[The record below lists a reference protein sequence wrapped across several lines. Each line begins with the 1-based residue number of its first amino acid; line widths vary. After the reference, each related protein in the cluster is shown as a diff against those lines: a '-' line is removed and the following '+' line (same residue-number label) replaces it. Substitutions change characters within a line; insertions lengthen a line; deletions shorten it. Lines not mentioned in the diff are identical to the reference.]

1 MRRLRYTRS
10 RSHRPRLHA
19 RHDEVHLWTLEFVL
33 GTAIVAA
40 PVPDAK
46 FHARFDPYFSDVHV
60 IQADGLTPDHRV
72 GTTRL
77 AYVVKTHSRAE
88 GWPSG

>member
-1 MRRLRYTRS
+1 MFS
-10 RSHRPRLHA
+10 
-19 RHDEVHLWTLEFVL
+19 
-33 GTAIVAA
+33 
-40 PVPDAK
+40 DAK
-46 FHARFDPYFSDVHV
+46 FRARVDPYVSDVHV